1 MTSKFWSLPP
11 IIKIYEAL
19 GALADKRIEI
29 KDNIA
34 KVYSSSGNKFYT
46 VTHDSRT
53 NAIMC
58 NDNGSYWEGYLG
70 YPAIAYL
77 LKTEAISYNPG
88 FTPLLKEIMWKDLN
102 QSFKN
107 DFIKTEKYCK
117 NLIVQ
122 RGGNLPALLSEIE
135 NIYQYL
141 ADHPFTILGDKV
153 KPPSG
158 Y

>member
-1 MTSKFWSLPP
+1 MAIWKQPP

-19 GALADKRIEI
+19 GALADKRIELSV
-29 KDNIA
+29 NTA

-46 VTHDSRT
+46 VTYDPKK

-58 NDNGSYWEGYLG
+58 NDNGSYWQDYLG
-70 YPAIAYL
+70 YPGIAYL
-77 LKTEAISYNPG
+77 LATELIHYTKNNAK
-88 FTPLLKEIMWKDLN
+88 FLKDIMWKDLN

-107 DFIKTEKYCK
+107 DFDKTEKYCK
-117 NLIVQ
+117 NLIVE
-122 RGGNLPALLSEIE
+122 RGGNLPFILKEIQT
-135 NIYQYL
+135 IHKYL
-141 ADHPFTILGDKV
+141 ADHPLSQLGPKT